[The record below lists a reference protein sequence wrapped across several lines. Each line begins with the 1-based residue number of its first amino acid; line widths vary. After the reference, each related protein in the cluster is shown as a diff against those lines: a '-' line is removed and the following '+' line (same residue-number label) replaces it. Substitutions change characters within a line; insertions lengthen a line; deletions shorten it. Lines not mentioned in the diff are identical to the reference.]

1 MCLGSPLHGCFRRD
15 IRGSYWSGMY
25 ATPKDTIDGLP
36 KGFLIHDV
44 IAGMEYID
52 GDRTVGNWAQGVLV
66 R

>member
-1 MCLGSPLHGCFRRD
+1 
-15 IRGSYWSGMY
+15 MY